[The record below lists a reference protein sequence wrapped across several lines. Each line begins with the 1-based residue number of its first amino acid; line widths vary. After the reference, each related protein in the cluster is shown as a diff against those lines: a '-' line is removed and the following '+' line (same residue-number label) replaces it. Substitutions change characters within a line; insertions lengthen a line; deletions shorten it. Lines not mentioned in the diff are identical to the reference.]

1 VDPPGGDS
9 IKGCGELE
17 AKQSDDTT
25 SVECHCGA
33 TSKRAALFLFR
44 AVLLSGIL
52 DQLYRLQD
60 RLRFVQARQRERDTV
75 PEELSDV
82 DREHR
87 GRVDAVAR
95 IHERLAEAESERRR
109 AEGELAD
116 QQEKQ
121 KKYQGQLRSV
131 QSSREYGAVLNEIDG
146 VDKLIRGTEDRVLAL
161 DEEIENA
168 RKDLAGREESLP
180 AETEAHEE
188 KLKDWRATQRAIDE
202 ELAAARAE
210 IQDLERD
217 IPPRERAEFHRLVE
231 KKGGLAIVRVSNASC
246 SACHVRVRPAAMQI
260 LKAGREIVYCDSC
273 KRILYWD
280 GQG

>member
-1 VDPPGGDS
+1 VDP
-9 IKGCGELE
+9 
-17 AKQSDDTT
+17 
-25 SVECHCGA
+25 
-33 TSKRAALFLFR
+33 
-44 AVLLSGIL
+44 LSGLL

-60 RLRFVQARQRERDTV
+60 RLRFVHDRQRERDTV
-75 PEELSDV
+75 PEELSEV
-82 DREHR
+82 DREYR
-87 GRVDAVAR
+87 SRVDTLAKIR
-95 IHERLAEAESERRR
+95 ERLVEAEAERRR

-146 VDKLIRGTEDRVLAL
+146 VEKLIRSTEDRVLTL

-168 RKDLAGREESLP
+168 RKDLGEREESLP
-180 AETEAHEE
+180 RETEEHEE
-188 KLKDWRATQRAIDE
+188 KLKDWRTTQRSIDD
-202 ELAAARAE
+202 ELSAARAE
-210 IQDLERD
+210 IQDIEKQ
-217 IPPRERAEFHRLVE
+217 IPPRDRAEFHRLID

-246 SACHVRVRPAAMQI
+246 SACHVKVRPAAMQV

-280 GQG
+280 GQGA